1 MANLIKIKRGF
12 TAGAVPA
19 GLTLGELAANLGD
32 GKLYI
37 GDQSGSS
44 VVIGTGGGGVANVVL
59 ASASVTGVASFNI
72 RDFVV
77 STTGHVGLTSQIVRS
92 VNSTNPDAN
101 GNVVISG
108 LPANIPL
115 ATSSITGVASFTN
128 DFLVSSTGAVSLTG
142 NVVRSVNGATG
153 SVTIAQGTNVT
164 ISTVGNTITIN
175 SSGGGSSPPL
185 ATSSIT
191 GVASFN
197 SSYFTVSGAGAV
209 SLASGYQVTGDTVAA
224 GSAIGISRSGN
235 TVTVSNI
242 GVTSFNGATGA
253 ITYAPPIAT
262 TSLTGV
268 ASFNSSY
275 FTVNGSGAVSLASG
289 YQVTGDTVVA
299 GTAIG
304 ISRSG
309 NTVTISNIGV
319 TSFNGATGSIFY
331 SPTIATSSIT
341 GVASFGNEFLVSAAG
356 AVSLTANYV
365 KSFNGATGA
374 VTYSPRLATS
384 SITGE
389 ASFTNDF
396 IVSAAGAVSL
406 TGNVVRSFNG
416 ATGVVSYSPQLATAS
431 LTGVASF
438 NPIYF
443 STGTTGHINPTAALL
458 TSGKINVAPT
468 TLDDGS
474 GTNASNFIMS
484 RGLQTTKMDG
494 IQTSTSGLTTTSQ
507 QVFTTRPFY
516 SSVGSTAAVTI
527 FGPGLTTESISY
539 LMTNGVPTA
548 TSIQMYAPIGAAEVT
563 LHLRR
568 VSSGSLV
575 GTELI
580 RMSILSA
587 CDGTTN
593 GTQYTESR
601 IASGLQVATVAI
613 VPAANDFKLTVTPVS
628 GTDSTIIAA
637 NSTIYAGSLSIA

>member
-458 TSGKINVAPT
+458 TSGKINVSPT

-637 NSTIYAGSLSIA
+637 NSTIYSGSLSIA

>member
-12 TAGAVPA
+12 TAGVEPT

-37 GDQSGSS
+37 GGTHGNSI
-44 VVIGTGGGGVANVVL
+44 VIGTGSSSGVANVVL
-59 ASASVTGVASFNI
+59 ASSSVTGVASFNI
-72 RDFVV
+72 NDFVV

-92 VNSTNPDAN
+92 VNSTKPDAN

-108 LPANIPL
+108 LP
-115 ATSSITGVASFTN
+115 SS
-128 DFLVSSTGAVSLTG
+128 
-142 NVVRSVNGATG
+142 VVL
-153 SVTIAQGTNVT
+153 
-164 ISTVGNTITIN
+164 
-175 SSGGGSSPPL
+175 PL

-197 SSYFTVSGAGAV
+197 SSYFS
-209 SLASGYQVTGDTVAA
+209 
-224 GSAIGISRSGN
+224 
-235 TVTVSNI
+235 
-242 GVTSFNGATGA
+242 
-253 ITYAPPIAT
+253 
-262 TSLTGV
+262 
-268 ASFNSSY
+268 
-275 FTVNGSGAVSLASG
+275 VNGSGQVSLSTP
-289 YQVTGDTVVA
+289 YQVTGDTVVQSTGVSVVRA
-299 GTAIG
+299 GNAVTL
-304 ISRSG
+304 S
-309 NTVTISNIGV
+309 NTGV
-319 TSFNGATGSIFY
+319 LSFNGSVGSVNFTLPLATRSTTGVAAYGNDFNV
-331 SPTIATSSIT
+331 SPTGVITLTADVVRSVNGSTGAIT
-341 GVASFGNEFLVSAAG
+341 GVAKTDTAQTFIGLQSFSYGISSSNLYVAQGATFNTIVANSVVASNLV
-356 AVSLTANYV
+356 T
-365 KSFNGATGA
+365 SFNGATGA
-374 VTYSPRLATS
+374 VTYTPPVTS
-384 SITGE
+384 VPI
-389 ASFTNDF
+389 
-396 IVSAAGAVSL
+396 
-406 TGNVVRSFNG
+406 
-416 ATGVVSYSPQLATAS
+416 ATAS

-458 TSGKINVAPT
+458 TSGKINVSPT

-494 IQTSTSGLTTTSQ
+494 IQTSTSGLTTTTQ

-527 FGPGLTTESISY
+527 FGPGLTAESISY
-539 LMTNGVPTA
+539 GMVNGVPTA
-548 TSIQMYAPIGAAEVT
+548 ISALTYAPIGAADVT

-613 VPAANDFKLTVTPVS
+613 VPVGNDFKLTVTPVS